1 MVFVQISQFGLS
13 LDMSKALKCELVEI
27 CKLLYVRGL
36 AKAWGGNVSARIK
49 GVNQIIIT
57 SRHTSLFD
65 ISLDNL
71 VITTLDGLVV
81 EGGEP
86 SSELP
91 MHSAIY
97 RARHDIDAI
106 VHIHSIFSTVYAFLE
121 KPIELLTTESQII
134 LEKLPLIEYA
144 EPGSKKLAEL
154 VVDNLKG
161 YKACILT
168 RHGIVA
174 VGSSLKETYFLCEL
188 VEETAALNFFVKLI
202 R

>member
-1 MVFVQISQFGLS
+1 
-13 LDMSKALKCELVEI
+13 MSKELKCEFVKI
-27 CKLLYVRGL
+27 CKLLYERGL
-36 AKAWGGNVSARIK
+36 AKSLGGNVSVRNGK
-49 GVNQIIIT
+49 NHIIIT
-57 SRHTSLFD
+57 PKGTSLFD

-71 VITTLDGLVV
+71 VVTTLSGLVV

-97 RARHDIDAI
+97 RARYDIDAI
-106 VHIHSIFSTVYAFLE
+106 IHIHSMFSTVYAILE
-121 KPIELLTTESQII
+121 KPIELLTTESQLI

-154 VVDNLKG
+154 VVDNLRG

-168 RHGIVA
+168 RHGIVV
-174 VGSSLKETYFLCEL
+174 VGSSLKEAYFLCEL